1 MFIFLFLFIM
11 KVISVRNKVMHS
23 PDFRLSKKEMEDSIK
38 IVQELAKILEE
49 RAPGLKNLSKEI
61 QQVSTQ
67 QQSLHIMVQ

>member
-1 MFIFLFLFIM
+1 
-11 KVISVRNKVMHS
+11 MHS

-49 RAPGLKNLSKEI
+49 HAPGLKNLSKEI